1 MSVKQEDNGRRSVT
15 DEFDVHGTPEEVWEA
30 IATGPG
36 MSAWFVPAEFEQ
48 RDGKPVTMRLKF
60 GPTMEP
66 AASITAWD
74 PPRMYAGQNEGWGG
88 SPPIATEWHV
98 EARAGGMCRVRIVHS
113 LFASTDDW
121 DDQLEAA
128 KSGWSGFLAILR
140 VYLEHFRGMRSAL
153 MQIVA
158 PVSTPDAETW
168 NALVTALG
176 LGGARAGAHWVAPG
190 GAPPLGGVVESLT
203 ADPYDALIRID
214 APAPGIVALGAAT
227 YPGGQGVAAM
237 NLYAYG
243 DDAEATVTRVTPPWQ
258 AWFTE
263 HFPPPTDG

>member
-1 MSVKQEDNGRRSVT
+1 MSVKQEENGCRSVT
-15 DEFDVHGTPEEVWEA
+15 DEFDVHGTPEEVWDA

-48 RDGKPVTMRLKF
+48 RDGQPVTMKLKF

-66 AASITAWD
+66 AATITAWD
-74 PPRMYAGQNEGWGG
+74 PPRMYGGQNEGWGG

-140 VYLEHFRGMRSAL
+140 VYLEHFRGMPSAL

-158 PVSTPDAETW
+158 PVSTPDAQTW
-168 NALVTALG
+168 DAMTRALG
-176 LGGARAGAHWVAPG
+176 LKDAAAGTHWVAPA
-190 GAPPLGGVVESLT
+190 GAPPLGGLVVSLT
-203 ADPYDALIRID
+203 EDPYDALLRLD
-214 APAPGIVALGAAT
+214 TPAPGIAALGAAT
-227 YPGGQGVAAM
+227 YPSGQGVAAM
-237 NLYAYG
+237 NVYAYG
-243 DDAEATVTRVTPPWQ
+243 AEAKATIARSTPLWE
-258 AWFTE
+258 AWFAGQ
-263 HFPPPTDG
+263 FPAPA